1 MKFFYPKRN
10 RLHLSFPF
18 KIMKLTA
25 VILLIFC
32 VQVRASLYAQN
43 INLAFKDAPLKE
55 IFLEIKK
62 QSGYGFLYNNQMFN
76 HIGTLTVNVKNATI
90 EQALDKSLENL
101 PLTYAIEGNTIVIKR
116 KDLGQKIDI
125 SGTVLDENGLAIPG
139 VSIVNESSKKAT
151 SADDRGQF
159 KITAVQGDKI
169 RLRMIGYEDFTF
181 TVGDKTIFT
190 INLKPAS
197 TGLND
202 VVVVGYGTQ
211 KKANVTGAI
220 SQVDAKVLAD
230 RPITA
235 VSTGLQGTIT
245 GLTTIGGSGQPGAT
259 NSALRIRG
267 TGTTNNPNPFIL
279 IDGVPGDMNWINP
292 DDIESVT
299 VLKDA
304 ASSSIYGSRAAN
316 GVILV
321 TTKKGKFNQK
331 AIISYNGYYGFQTP
345 TRLPKMLGSVDY
357 MTLLGEAQVNAG
369 LPKSYTDAQIDVA
382 RNGSDPNY
390 FANTNWT
397 DALIKDY
404 APQQNHSV
412 NVSGGSNDFNYYFS
426 YGRENQDG
434 LIAGDQYKFA
444 KNNAR
449 MKLSAVK
456 LLSFLDVDVNLGYLD
471 RNQNQPAADTEG
483 GGGAI
488 YTAFTSSPL
497 TPVRFTTGTWGYG
510 GGSSNP
516 LAIATDGGFN
526 NFFSKE
532 LTSNITGTVHLL
544 KGLDLKSQ
552 YGLIASSQKR
562 RTFNRRIDYFN
573 PATDAIIYTTS
584 PNNSLREVAT
594 TTTLQNF
601 SMQADYSL
609 NFDKH
614 HIKLLGGYQQE
625 TYRFD
630 AFTAAKTNLV
640 SDDVPVLNIGS
651 LNPTASGDA
660 YQYAL
665 QSLFS
670 RVNYDYDG
678 KYLVEFN
685 MRYDGSSR
693 YAPGKKWGVFPSVS
707 AGWRFSEESFIK
719 DSKQSWFSDGKIRAS
734 YGSLGNQYG
743 ADGPAYSEWY
753 PYIKVLTS
761 VGTMPI
767 GNILTTGFAQTIL
780 SNPLLRWEKAT
791 MLNVGMD
798 LAFFNNR
805 LTFTGD
811 IFNKKTVDIQLKVPQ
826 PDVIGL
832 TVPDQNAGAISNK
845 GYELSLGWN
854 DKIGNFKYGITG
866 QFFDIKNTVTDL
878 GGVPPTIGDR
888 IRQVGEPLDAFYGYR
903 TDGLAQEADFTK
915 DAAGKYVPKFPIFA
929 ADAGKVAPGDL
940 KYRDLNGDGIISA
953 DLDRE
958 VIGDAYPR
966 YNYSFRLDAAYHNFD
981 VSVFLQGVGMANGY
995 ITGVGLHAYNADA
1008 AFPQEVHLDRWTPQ
1022 NTGGS
1027 YPRFVYKD
1035 TRNTGRLADY
1045 WLQDAAYL
1053 RVKNIQLGYTIPG
1066 NFLQKI
1072 HVDRLRVYASADNLF
1087 TDTNFFYAYDPESQ
1101 ATSGGLY
1108 PQVKTFI
1115 FGLSIKLK

>member
-1 MKFFYPKRN
+1 
-10 RLHLSFPF
+10 
-18 KIMKLTA
+18 MKLTA
-25 VILLIFC
+25 LILLICC
-32 VQVRASLYAQN
+32 VQVKASLFAQP
-43 INLAFKDAPLKE
+43 INLSLKNVSLKE
-55 IFLEIKK
+55 VFVEIKK
-62 QSGYGFLYNNQMFN
+62 QSGYDFLYNNEMLGQM
-76 HIGTLTVNVKNATI
+76 GSLTITVKNASI
-90 EQALDKSLENL
+90 QYALDKSLENL
-101 PLTYAIEGNTIVIKR
+101 PLTYTIEQHTIVINR
-116 KDLGQKIDI
+116 KMPAARLDI
-125 SGTVLDENGLAIPG
+125 AGTVNDDTGKGVPG
-139 VSIVNESSKKAT
+139 VSVINESSKQTT
-151 SADDRGQF
+151 STDDKGNF
-159 KITAVQGDKI
+159 KIAAASGDRIK
-169 RLRMIGYEDFTF
+169 LRMLGFEELSFIVDNRTAYLLS
-181 TVGDKTIFT
+181 
-190 INLKPAS
+190 LKPS
-197 TGLND
+197 TLNLND
-202 VVVVGYGTQ
+202 VLIVGYGTQ
-211 KKANVTGAI
+211 RKANVTGAI
-220 SQVDAKVLAD
+220 SQVDASVLED

-235 VSTGLQGTIT
+235 VSTSLQGTIP

-259 NSALRIRG
+259 HSGLRVRG
-267 TGTTNNPNPFIL
+267 IGTTNNPNPFIL
-279 IDGVPGDMNWINP
+279 IDGIPGDMNWINP

-304 ASSSIYGSRAAN
+304 ASSAIYGSRAAN

-369 LPKSYTDAQIDVA
+369 LPKSYTDDQIEIA

-397 DALIKDY
+397 NALIKDY
-404 APQQNHSV
+404 APQQNHAISV
-412 NVSGGSNDFNYYFS
+412 NGGSSDFNYYFS

-449 MKLSAVK
+449 VKLSAIQ

-471 RNQNQPAADTEG
+471 RNQNQPASDTEG
-483 GGGAI
+483 GAGAI

-532 LTSNITGTVHLL
+532 FTSNITGTAHLL
-544 KGLDLKSQ
+544 KGLDLKAQ

-573 PATDAIIYTTS
+573 PTTNAIIYTTT
-584 PNNSLREVAT
+584 PNNSLRETAT
-594 TTTLQNF
+594 TNTLQNF
-601 SMQADYSL
+601 STQVNYSL
-609 NFDKH
+609 NLGEH

-630 AFTAAKTNLV
+630 AFTASKTNLV

-651 LNPTASGDA
+651 LNPTATGDA

-670 RVNYDYDG
+670 RINYDFAD
-678 KYLVEFN
+678 KYLLEVN

-693 YAPGKKWGVFPSVS
+693 YAPGKKWGLFPSIS
-707 AGWRFSEESFIK
+707 AGWRFSEERFIK
-719 DSKQSWFSDGKIRAS
+719 EIDQNWFSEGKIRAS

-753 PYIKVLTS
+753 PYVKVLNS
-761 VGTMPI
+761 VATMPI

-780 SNPLLRWEKAT
+780 SNPLLKWEKAT
-791 MLNVGMD
+791 MLNVGLD
-798 LAFFNNR
+798 LAFFKNR
-805 LTFTGD
+805 LSFTAD
-811 IFNKKTVDIQLKVPQ
+811 VFDKKTVDIQLKVPQ

-854 DKIGNFKYGITG
+854 DKIGEFKYGITG
-866 QFFDIKNTVTDL
+866 LFFDVKNTVTDL

-888 IRQVGEPLDAFYGYR
+888 VRQVGESLDAFYGYR
-903 TDGLAQEADFTK
+903 TNGIAQETDFTK
-915 DAAGKYVPKFPIFA
+915 DAAGKYVPKFPIFS

-940 KYRDLNGDGIISA
+940 KYSDLNGDGLISA
-953 DLDRE
+953 DMDRE
-958 VIGDAYPR
+958 VIGNAYPR
-966 YNYSFRLDAAYHNFD
+966 YNYSFRFDAAYHNFD
-981 VSVFLQGVGMANGY
+981 LGVFLQGVGQANGY
-995 ITGVGLHAYNADA
+995 ITGSGLHAYNADA
-1008 AFPQEVHLDRWTPQ
+1008 AFPQEIHLDRWTPQ

-1035 TRNTGRLADY
+1035 TRNTARQADF

-1053 RVKNIQLGYTIPG
+1053 RLKNVQLGYTIPG
-1066 NFLQKI
+1066 SFLKKI
-1072 HVDRLRVYASADNLF
+1072 HIDKLRVYASADNLL
-1087 TDTNFFYAYDPESQ
+1087 TQTNFFYAYDPESQ

>member
-1 MKFFYPKRN
+1 MKIFNLKNSRIQELARYRS
-10 RLHLSFPF
+10 L
-18 KIMKLTA
+18 KLT
-25 VILLIFC
+25 VLLLILFS
-32 VQVRASLYAQN
+32 VQVRASLFAQHITLSLRN
-43 INLAFKDAPLKE
+43 ATLKQV
-55 IFLEIKK
+55 FQEIKK
-62 QSGYGFLYNNQMFN
+62 QSGYDFLYNNEM
-76 HIGTLTVNVKNATI
+76 ISETAPLTISVKDASI
-90 EQALDKSLENL
+90 EQTLEMSLQNL
-101 PLTYAIEGNTIVIKR
+101 PLTYAIDHQTIVIKR
-116 KDLGQKIDI
+116 KVLERLDL
-125 SGTVLDENGLAIPG
+125 SGTVTDETNNIIPG
-139 VSIVNESSKKAT
+139 ASVINETTKKAV
-151 SADDRGQF
+151 SADDQGHFR
-159 KITAVQGDKI
+159 ISAAVGDQI
-169 RLRMIGYEDFTF
+169 RVRMIGYQDYVFTA
-181 TVGDKTIFT
+181 DKRNSYQIV
-190 INLKPAS
+190 LKAA
-197 TGLND
+197 TQGLND

-211 KKANVTGAI
+211 KKAKVTGAI
-220 SQVDAKVLAD
+220 SQVDSKVLD
-230 RPITA
+230 NRPITA

-245 GLTTIGGSGQPGAT
+245 GLTATGGSGQPGA
-259 NSALRIRG
+259 SHSGLRIRG
-267 TGTTNNPNPFIL
+267 IGTTNNPNPFIL

-304 ASSSIYGSRAAN
+304 ASSAIYGSRAAN

-321 TTKKGKFNQK
+321 TTKKGSFNQK
-331 AIISYNGYYGFQTP
+331 ATISYNGYYGFQTP

-369 LPKSYTDAQIDVA
+369 LPKSYTDAQIEVA

-397 DALIKDY
+397 NALINDS
-404 APQQNHSV
+404 APQQNHAI
-412 NVSGGSNDFNYYFS
+412 NVTGGGNEFNYYFS
-426 YGRENQDG
+426 YAKENQDG

-449 MKLSAVK
+449 VKLSAVK
-456 LLSFLDVDVNLGYLD
+456 LLSLLDVDVNLGYLD

-526 NFFSKE
+526 NFFSRE
-532 LTSNITGTVHLL
+532 FTSNITGTLHLL

-562 RTFNRRIDYFN
+562 RTFNRRIDYYN
-573 PATDAIIYTTS
+573 PVSNAIIYTTS
-584 PNNSLREVAT
+584 PNNSLREVGT

-601 SMQADYSL
+601 SLQADYNL
-609 NFDKH
+609 NLGKNNFKF
-614 HIKLLGGYQQE
+614 LGGYQQE
-625 TYRFD
+625 TYLFD
-630 AFTAAKTNLV
+630 AFIASKTNLV

-651 LNPTASGDA
+651 LNPTATGDA

-670 RVNYDYDG
+670 RINYDYDG
-678 KYLVEFN
+678 KYLFEFN
-685 MRYDGSSR
+685 LRYDGSSR
-693 YAPGKKWGVFPSVS
+693 YAPSHKWGLFPSVS
-707 AGWRFSEESFIK
+707 AGWRFSEEAFIK
-719 DSKQSWFSDGKIRAS
+719 NNRQNWFTDGKIRGS

-753 PYIKVLTS
+753 PYVKVLTS
-761 VGTMPI
+761 VSTMPI
-767 GNILTTGFAQTIL
+767 GNILTSGFAQTIL
-780 SNPLLRWEKAT
+780 SNPLLQWEKAT
-791 MLNVGMD
+791 MLNVGLD

-811 IFNKKTVDIQLKVPQ
+811 WFNKKTVDIQLKVPQ

-866 QFFDIKNTVTDL
+866 QFFDIKNKVTNL

-888 IRQVGEPLDAFYGYR
+888 IRQVGTPLDAYYGYR
-903 TDGLAQEADFTK
+903 TDGLAQESDFTR
-915 DAAGKYVPKFPIFA
+915 DAAGKYVPRFPIFA

-940 KYRDLNGDGIISA
+940 KYRDLNGDGIITA

-966 YNYSFRLDAAYHNFD
+966 YNYSLRLDAAYHNFD
-981 VSVFLQGVGMANGY
+981 LSVFLQGVGQANGY
-995 ITGVGLHAYNADA
+995 ITGAGLHAYNADA

-1022 NTGGS
+1022 NTAGS

-1035 TRNTGRLADY
+1035 TRNTARQADY

-1053 RVKNIQLGYTIPG
+1053 RVKNLQLGYTIPG
-1066 NFLQKI
+1066 TFLQKI
-1072 HVDRLRVYASADNLF
+1072 HVDRLRLYASADNLF
-1087 TDTNFFYAYDPESQ
+1087 TATDFFYAYDPESQ

>member
-1 MKFFYPKRN
+1 MCI
-10 RLHLSFPF
+10 LS
-18 KIMKLTA
+18 I
-25 VILLIFC
+25 
-32 VQVRASLYAQN
+32 QVSATVFAQK
-43 INLAFKDAPLKE
+43 INLSENQASMKAIFKE
-55 IFLEIKK
+55 IKR
-62 QSGYGFLYNNQMFN
+62 QTGYNFLYNTEMLADAKPVTVV
-76 HIGTLTVNVKNATI
+76 IKDAGIEETLNKC
-90 EQALDKSLENL
+90 LENQ
-101 PLTYAIEGNTIVIKR
+101 PLTYTINQNTIVVKR
-116 KDLGQKIDI
+116 KVITGRADI
-125 SGTVLDENGLAIPG
+125 TGKVLDEKGLAIPG
-139 VSIVNESSKKAT
+139 VSILNQSTNKTVVTDQNGAFVIQAAIGEKLLVK
-151 SADDRGQF
+151 
-159 KITAVQGDKI
+159 
-169 RLRMIGYEDFTF
+169 MIGYDDLII
-181 TVGDKTIFT
+181 TVSSQQNYTL
-190 INLKPAS
+190 NLKPS
-197 TGLND
+197 TIGLND

-211 KKANVTGAI
+211 KKANLTGAI
-220 SQVDAKVLAD
+220 SQVDSKVLD
-230 RPITA
+230 NRPVNAI
-235 VSTGLQGTIT
+235 STGLQGTVT
-245 GLTTIGGSGQPGAT
+245 GLTAISGTGQPGAT
-259 NSALRIRG
+259 HAALLIRG

-279 IDGVPGDMNWINP
+279 IDGIPGDMNWINP
-292 DDIESVT
+292 DDVESVT

-316 GVILV
+316 GVVLV

-331 AIISYNGYYGFQTP
+331 ATVTYNGYYGFQTP
-345 TRLPKMLGSVDY
+345 TALPKMLGSVDY
-357 MTLLGEAQVNAG
+357 MMLLGEAQVNAG

-390 FANTNWT
+390 FANTNWNK
-397 DALIKDY
+397 ALIKDY
-404 APQQNHSV
+404 APQQNHSINV
-412 NVSGGSNDFNYYFS
+412 NGGSSDFNYYFS

-434 LIAGDQYKFA
+434 LIAGDQYSFA

-449 MKLSAVK
+449 VKLSAIK
-456 LLSFLDVDVNLGYLD
+456 LLSLLDVDLNLGYLD
-471 RNQNQPAADTEG
+471 RNQNQPASDTDG
-483 GGGAI
+483 GAGAI

-532 LTSNITGTVHLL
+532 FTTNITGTLHII
-544 KGLDLKSQ
+544 KGLDIKSQ
-552 YGLIASSQKR
+552 YGLVATSQKR
-562 RTFNRRIDYFN
+562 KTFNRRIDYFN
-573 PATDAIIYTTS
+573 PQTNAIIYTTT
-584 PNNSLREVAT
+584 PNNSLRDIAT

-601 SMQADYSL
+601 STQADYVL
-609 NFDKH
+609 NLDGHNFKF
-614 HIKLLGGYQQE
+614 LAGYQQE
-625 TYRFD
+625 TFRFD
-630 AFTAAKTNLV
+630 AFSGAKTNLV
-640 SDDVPVLNIGS
+640 SDDVPVLNVGS
-651 LNPTASGDA
+651 LNPTATGDA

-670 RVNYDYDG
+670 RVNYDYKG

-693 YAPGKKWGVFPSVS
+693 YAPGKKWGAFPSVS
-707 AGWRFSEESFIK
+707 AGWHFSEEDFVK
-719 DSKQSWFSDGKIRAS
+719 NAEQNWFSDGKIRAS

-753 PYIKVLTS
+753 PYIKSLTS

-780 SNPLLRWEKAT
+780 SNPFLRWEKAT
-791 MLNVGMD
+791 MLNVGLD
-798 LAFFNNR
+798 LSFFKNR
-805 LTFTGD
+805 LSFTGD
-811 IFNKKTVDIQLKVPQ
+811 WFNKKTVDIQLKVPL

-854 DKIGNFKYGITG
+854 DKIGNLKYGITA
-866 QFFDIKNTVTDL
+866 QFFDIKNTVTNL

-888 IRQVGEPLDAFYGYR
+888 IRQVGQPLDAYYGYR
-903 TDGLAQEADFTK
+903 TNGLAQEEDFTK
-915 DAAGKYVPKFPIFA
+915 DAAGKYVPKFPIFS

-966 YNYSFRLDAAYHNFD
+966 YNYSLRLDAAYHNFD
-981 VSVFLQGVGMANGY
+981 VSVFIQGVGQGNGY
-995 ITGVGLHAYNADA
+995 ITGPGLHAYNADA
-1008 AFPQEVHLDRWTPQ
+1008 AFPQEIHLDRWTPT

-1035 TRNTGRLADY
+1035 TRNTDRQADY

-1053 RVKNIQLGYTIPG
+1053 RVKNAQIGYTIPG

-1072 HVDRLRVYASADNLF
+1072 HIDRLRVFASADNLF
-1087 TDTNFFYAYDPESQ
+1087 TKTNFFYAYDPESP
-1101 ATSGGLY
+1101 ATRGGLY
-1108 PQVKTFI
+1108 PQIKTFI

>member
-1 MKFFYPKRN
+1 MKIFSPRN
-10 RLHLSFPF
+10 YSQNKELKGF
-18 KIMKLTA
+18 KAIKLTT
-25 VILLIFC
+25 LLLLVFC
-32 VQVRASLYAQN
+32 VQVKASLFAQN
-43 INLAFKDAPLKE
+43 ITLNLKNAPIKE
-55 IFLEIKK
+55 VFLEIKK
-62 QSGYGFLYNNQMFN
+62 QSGYDILFNNEMLNQ
-76 HIGTLTVNVKNATI
+76 IGPLSVIVKNATV
-90 EQALDKSLENL
+90 EEALNKSLQNL
-101 PLTYAIEGNTIVIKR
+101 PLSYAIENKIIVIRR
-116 KDLGQKIDI
+116 KALQKVDI
-125 SGTVLDENGLAIPG
+125 TGTVNDETGKGIPG
-139 VSIVNESSKKAT
+139 VSVINENTKKAVAT
-151 SADDRGQF
+151 DDLGRFSIAGA
-159 KITAVQGDKI
+159 IGDVIKV
-169 RLRMIGYEDFTF
+169 RMVGYEEYTF
-181 TVGDKTIFT
+181 TIDARSNYPLSLEPTSF
-190 INLKPAS
+190 
-197 TGLND
+197 GLND

-211 KKANVTGAI
+211 KRANVTGAI
-220 SQVDAKVLAD
+220 SQVDAKVLED

-235 VSTGLQGTIT
+235 VSTGLQGTVT

-331 AIISYNGYYGFQTP
+331 AIISYNGYYGFQKP
-345 TRLPKMLGSVDY
+345 TRLPKTLGSVEY
-357 MTLLGEAQVNAG
+357 MTLLGEAQANAG
-369 LPKSYTDAQIDVA
+369 LPRSYTDAQIEVA

-397 DALIKDY
+397 EALIKDY
-404 APQQNHSV
+404 APQQNHAISI
-412 NVSGGSNDFNYYFS
+412 NGGSSDFNYYFS
-426 YGRENQDG
+426 YARENQDG

-449 MKLSAVK
+449 VKLSAVK
-456 LLSFLDVDVNLGYLD
+456 LLNILDVDVNLGYLD
-471 RNQNQPAADTEG
+471 RNQNQPASDTEG
-483 GGGAI
+483 GGGVI

-516 LAIATDGGFN
+516 LAVATDGGFN
-526 NFFSKE
+526 NFFSRE
-532 LTSNITGTVHLL
+532 FTSNITGTLHLL

-552 YGLIASSQKR
+552 YGLIASSQRR
-562 RTFNRRIDYFN
+562 RTFNRRIDYYN
-573 PATDAIIYTTS
+573 PVSNAIIYTTT
-584 PNNSLREVAT
+584 PNNSLRDIAT
-594 TTTLQNF
+594 STMLQNF

-609 NFDKH
+609 NLDKH
-614 HIKLLGGYQQE
+614 HFKVLGGYQQE
-625 TYRFD
+625 TYLFD
-630 AFTAAKTNLV
+630 AFSASKTNLV

-651 LNPTASGDA
+651 LNPTATGDA

-670 RVNYDYDG
+670 RINYDYDG
-678 KYLVEFN
+678 KYLFEFN
-685 MRYDGSSR
+685 LRYDGSSR
-693 YAPGKKWGVFPSVS
+693 YAPGHKWGIFPSVS
-707 AGWRFSEESFIK
+707 VGWRFSEENFIK
-719 DSKQSWFSDGKIRAS
+719 SQDQNWFSDGKIRAS

-753 PYIKVLTS
+753 PYIKVLNS

-780 SNPLLRWEKAT
+780 SNPLLQWEKAT
-791 MLNVGMD
+791 MLNVGLD

-811 IFNKKTVDIQLKVPQ
+811 WFNKKTVDIQLKVPQ

-854 DKIGNFKYGITG
+854 DKIGEFKYGFTA
-866 QFFDIKNTVTDL
+866 QFFDIKNKVTDL

-888 IRQVGEPLDAFYGYR
+888 IRQVGNPLDAFYGYR

-915 DAAGKYVPKFPIFA
+915 DAAGKYIPKFPIFS

-940 KYRDLNGDGIISA
+940 KYRDLNGDGVISA

-981 VSVFLQGVGMANGY
+981 FSVFLQGVGEANGY
-995 ITGVGLHAYNADA
+995 ITGAGIHAYNADA

-1035 TRNTGRLADY
+1035 TRNTARLAEY

-1053 RVKNIQLGYTIPG
+1053 RVKNLQIGYTIPG
-1066 NFLQKI
+1066 NFLKKAHI
-1072 HVDRLRVYASADNLF
+1072 DRLRLYASADNIF
-1087 TDTNFFYAYDPESQ
+1087 TDTNFFYAYDPETQ
-1101 ATSGGLY
+1101 ASSGGLY

-1115 FGLSIKLK
+1115 FGISLKLK